1 MKIKKLLSILFS
13 IPALLIMTTYAGE
26 NRSAND
32 NSFAGFDVYTFS
44 AGDKDATY
52 YLNENTL
59 HIQERSLGSR
69 YNSYDQTITFS
80 TVEKNGVPYIRY
92 TESDRQYISLDGKKF
107 EVKKS
112 DGTEREAVFF
122 KNRYFR
128 PFTSKE
134 YSRTKYKKNYTE
146 AAGLYGTNVRIFDR
160 QYSNSYNSIRYYYE
174 SEYTWKGLGV
184 SYRQ

>member
-1 MKIKKLLSILFS
+1 MKAKKSLTVLFS
-13 IPALLIMTTYAGE
+13 VSALLIMTAYAGE

-32 NSFAGFDVYTFS
+32 NSFAEFDVYTFS

-80 TVEKNGVPYIRY
+80 TVEKTGVPYIRY
-92 TESDRQYISLDGKKF
+92 TESDRQYVSLDGKKF

-122 KNRYFR
+122 KNEYF
-128 PFTSKE
+128 FVLLNKD
-134 YSRTKYKKNYTE
+134 
-146 AAGLYGTNVRIFDR
+146 GTVCTA
-160 QYSNSYNSIRYYYE
+160 QKMHTIRGNIMC
-174 SEYTWKGLGV
+174 TIPK
-184 SYRQ
+184 

>member
-1 MKIKKLLSILFS
+1 MKAKKSLTVLFS
-13 IPALLIMTTYAGE
+13 VSALLIMTAYAGE

-80 TVEKNGVPYIRY
+80 TVEKAGVPYI
-92 TESDRQYISLDGKKF
+92 S
-107 EVKKS
+107 
-112 DGTEREAVFF
+112 
-122 KNRYFR
+122 
-128 PFTSKE
+128 
-134 YSRTKYKKNYTE
+134 TKTT
-146 AAGLYGTNVRIFDR
+146 LIIHDHPYGNLEKGID
-160 QYSNSYNSIRYYYE
+160 SNLWN
-174 SEYTWKGLGV
+174 
-184 SYRQ
+184 